1 MKVFHKNLLKKESW
15 VDICKFVSKSKCELA
30 SGLFEIFG
38 NYSDE
43 PPSTVHDNL
52 LGWIYDNFHKIE
64 AWFSITLK
72 QKGLSLS
79 DWAESMPDPKRPG
92 DELCL
97 YLLCRMIP

>member
-1 MKVFHKNLLKKESW
+1 MTVPAGITEGFMEKIAPYNNIECAINNERAVDMKVFHKNLLKKEGW

-30 SGLFEIFG
+30 SGLFKIFG

-64 AWFSITLK
+64 A
-72 QKGLSLS
+72 
-79 DWAESMPDPKRPG
+79 
-92 DELCL
+92 
-97 YLLCRMIP
+97 